1 MKMAR
6 NILAQERGF
15 TGGFTG
21 GFTDGFTD
29 GFTLVELLVALFI
42 FSLIAVASVTLL
54 RSSADGQIILKDRLA
69 KHSAFMRTANL
80 LEADLA
86 QAAPR
91 PVRDASG
98 NSLAAF
104 STAPQSG
111 QTGNSALFGFTRSG
125 LSAGIDG
132 ILPAIGRVSYS
143 YANGI
148 LIRTTWPVADGSQ
161 PLPAANV
168 MEGLQSVTARFRDTL
183 GNWQTI
189 WRPLDPA
196 DLPRAVE
203 LTITPA
209 ARPPY
214 RLVMLV
220 GSQSR
225 NEAEPEAA
233 PAAPPPGSGPT

>member
-1 MKMAR
+1 MTPPPLTRAQAR
-6 NILAQERGF
+6 
-15 TGGFTG
+15 
-21 GFTDGFTD
+21 

-69 KHSAFMRTANL
+69 EHSAFMRTANL

-91 PVRDASG
+91 PIRDTGG
-98 NSLAAF
+98 NPVAAF
-104 STAPQSG
+104 STTPQSG
-111 QTGNSALFGFTRSG
+111 QTGGAALFGFTRSG
-125 LSAGIDG
+125 LSAGVDG
-132 ILPAIGRVSYS
+132 INPAIGRVGYGF
-143 YANGI
+143 ANGA
-148 LIRTTWPVADGSQ
+148 LTRTAWPIADGSA
-161 PLPAANV
+161 PLPAALV
-168 MEGLQSVTARFRDTL
+168 MAGLQSVTARFRDTL

-189 WRPLDPA
+189 WTPLNPA

-225 NEAEPEAA
+225 AEAEPERE
-233 PAAPPPGSGPT
+233 PEPPPGAGPT